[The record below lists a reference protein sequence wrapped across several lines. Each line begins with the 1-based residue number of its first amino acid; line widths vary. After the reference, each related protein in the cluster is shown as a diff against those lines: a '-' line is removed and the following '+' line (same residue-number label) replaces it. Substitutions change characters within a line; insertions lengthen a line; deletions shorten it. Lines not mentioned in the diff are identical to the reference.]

1 MRVSHGARPAAAC
14 SVSLRCHQS
23 RDTDR
28 TLLDDMETVFALVA
42 FRRSAQFSGNQ
53 RQGADP
59 GDEKTCGYDHD
70 ANHRA
75 RFAPLSVGSTLSYRQ
90 AKFAF
95 FNPAIVPVGECPAQ
109 ANARDRKISFGR
121 LCLAEFYQHNPG
133 RFWTVLSGPEQ
144 PVRFMPALRLP

>member
-1 MRVSHGARPAAAC
+1 MPATAC
-14 SVSLRCHQS
+14 CASSSLSSTRGQPTERS
-23 RDTDR
+23 
-28 TLLDDMETVFALVA
+28 LADDVEAVFALAA

-90 AKFAF
+90 A
-95 FNPAIVPVGECPAQ
+95 ISRLSIRQSYQWG
-109 ANARDRKISFGR
+109 NARRKLMRAID
-121 LCLAEFYQHNPG
+121 EF
-133 RFWTVLSGPEQ
+133 LSVACASPSSI
-144 PVRFMPALRLP
+144 